1 MRWMKSFLC
10 LLVLSFPVCAKEGK
24 PNILFIAIDDL
35 RPELGCYGAKHIHS
49 PNIDKLASGAT
60 LFEQAYCSVP
70 TCGASRASLM
80 TGVRPTP
87 SRFLTY
93 QAVAEKEV
101 PWAVAMNQHFKSN
114 GYRTLSYGKVFHSAK
129 DWRKGW
135 SENPWRSKKPGHML
149 AENRRNEQRNIPR
162 GTPWESADQP
172 DDAYQDGEIA
182 AEAIKQLKQ
191 LAKKSDEPFFLAVG
205 FKKPHLPFV
214 APRKYWDLYPL
225 EKISLPKNYRLPEKA
240 PAAAKYSWGELRNY
254 EGIPKKGLVT
264 ELQARKLIQGYYACV
279 SFVDAQV
286 GRVLDALKE
295 QGLDQNTVVVLWGDH
310 GWNLGDHTYW
320 CKHTVYESSLHIPLI
335 VRMPGI
341 ANGKSIA
348 AKTETVDIYPSL
360 CELSGIPVPETTEG
374 QSFVSRLRNPD
385 QASSDTAYSRYQ
397 RGDSIRE
404 GDFRYSEYRDRKG
417 KVTGRMLYDHAKD
430 PLENKNIVDD
440 PDQKERVRELAQKLK
455 AIKSSTRK

>member
-149 AENRRNEQRNIPR
+149 AENRRNEQRNIQR

>member
-1 MRWMKSFLC
+1 M
-10 LLVLSFPVCAKEGK
+10 
-24 PNILFIAIDDL
+24 
-35 RPELGCYGAKHIHS
+35 
-49 PNIDKLASGAT
+49 
-60 LFEQAYCSVP
+60 
-70 TCGASRASLM
+70 
-80 TGVRPTP
+80 
-87 SRFLTY
+87 
-93 QAVAEKEV
+93 
-101 PWAVAMNQHFKSN
+101 
-114 GYRTLSYGKVFHSAK
+114 
-129 DWRKGW
+129 
-135 SENPWRSKKPGHML
+135 
-149 AENRRNEQRNIPR
+149 
-162 GTPWESADQP
+162 
-172 DDAYQDGEIA
+172 
-182 AEAIKQLKQ
+182 
-191 LAKKSDEPFFLAVG
+191 
-205 FKKPHLPFV
+205 
-214 APRKYWDLYPL
+214 
-225 EKISLPKNYRLPEKA
+225 IS
-240 PAAAKYSWGELRNY
+240 
-254 EGIPKKGLVT
+254 
-264 ELQARKLIQGYYACV
+264 QGYYACV